1 MVFLSSRSDRVISWA
16 AKNIPQSLF
25 VLYEQIGPRDPFG
38 QIMQD
43 HFRKINSSLHSLR
56 QYPDAAAQRCRF
68 LDQASMQTIHILQTA
83 NASAIV
89 C

>member
-1 MVFLSSRSDRVISWA
+1 MSR
-16 AKNIPQSLF
+16 SLF

-43 HFRKINSSLHSLR
+43 HFRKINSSLHSLQ

-68 LDQASMQTIHILQTA
+68 LDKASMQTTYFA
-83 NASAIV
+83 DSSASKQIFNGI
-89 C
+89 